1 MEKQILSEEF
11 RRMQKLAGLLEN
23 ESLDEDLYSNI
34 KKGIAGTAL
43 ATSLLTSPS
52 MANNEPKPSNNPKEI
67 VNYGLSKPTNNVI
80 ASIRQQLN
88 LSSPLK
94 DLTIQDLKSKYST
107 LNDSTLNDLK
117 TKIEQT
123 HKSDDIIS
131 LQTELNWI
139 LGNKYGDI
147 EINGILDK
155 STINGLFKYL
165 GKLIVEK
172 PSIQQTSSVSKKS
185 YPFGHYK

>member
-52 MANNEPKPSNNPKEI
+52 MASNEPKPSNNPKEI